1 VFYEDQ
7 IGVDLNSDK
16 KSERVGESIELTP
29 VPLLMQS
36 TATDEDKFNEEATE
50 ETFDM
55 IDSDDD
61 EVVYDAPEQGEQQ
74 SSRRAKRAPG

>member
-74 SSRRAKRAPG
+74 SSRGAKRAPG